1 MIFGSTQTPLRKDAE
16 MSGRKRKNLLIF
28 YVNDEEFNLI
38 EEKMRQAGI
47 RNRSAYI
54 RKMAID
60 GYVIHVDHSFLKNY
74 NWQLHMIGININQI
88 AHHMNATGSIYRNE
102 VKQVREM
109 QEKIWQLQRSI
120 VSSLR

>member
-1 MIFGSTQTPLRKDAE
+1 MAE
-16 MSGRKRKNLLIF
+16 RKRNNLLIF
-28 YVNDEEFNLI
+28 YVNDKEFNLI
-38 EEKMRQAGI
+38 EEKMQRAGI
-47 RNRSAYI
+47 KNRSAYL

-60 GYVIHVDHSFLKNY
+60 GYVIQVDHSFLKGY

-88 AHHMNATGSIYRNE
+88 AHHMNTTGIIHSNE
-102 VKQVREM
+102 VKQIREM